1 MAGAGAGGFVGS
13 QVGGGGFSI
22 NLLAQVLVED
32 YQAVIPLEV
41 GVLSNQVPP

>member
-1 MAGAGAGGFVGS
+1 MLEVLLDHKRVEEVS
-13 QVGGGGFSI
+13 V